1 MKKRLFAVLAILGLV
16 VGAAALAVPASAGN
30 VFPPENTNQGNN
42 S

>member
-16 VGAAALAVPASAGN
+16 VGAAALAAPASAGN
-30 VFPPENTNQGNN
+30 VFPPQNNNQGNN